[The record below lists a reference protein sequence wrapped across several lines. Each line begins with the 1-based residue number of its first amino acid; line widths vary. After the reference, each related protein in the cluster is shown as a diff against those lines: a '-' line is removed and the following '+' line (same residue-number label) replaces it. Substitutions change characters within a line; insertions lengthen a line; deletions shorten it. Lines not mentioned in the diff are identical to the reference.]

1 MCCIRFY
8 PIIVLGEYLCLLGRD
23 RIGISAYVVE
33 NKVLSSFK
41 KNWHSLAQNR
51 MCFFATNRKL
61 KRSRSSW
68 VNNGHQGEFFVG
80 AQARSYLIKICH
92 TGLKLSRLKK
102 LKILTNLLLMF

>member
-33 NKVLSSFK
+33 NKVLSSLK

-51 MCFFATNRKL
+51 MCFFCNKPEVEEIEVL
-61 KRSRSSW
+61 L
-68 VNNGHQGEFFVG
+68 GEQRTPG
-80 AQARSYLIKICH
+80 
-92 TGLKLSRLKK
+92 
-102 LKILTNLLLMF
+102 